1 MLDLLPPDILR
12 TCVLGLLLPRDCVAA
27 SGVNRLLLTAARA
40 DDVWRPI
47 FERTFHTLVAAC
59 FDGNLPQ
66 PPAHAPT
73 WQAHYF
79 AFSRC
84 YLRRVRDEY
93 KQQRLIMVIDG
104 MLIDAT
110 TYKDQHPGDLEVLT
124 AAAGSTHLLCLRV
137 WVTARMP
144 GACCSLSPSVP
155 CAICC
160 PTTAASRRSSLEEAT
175 VESMPADAQ
184 SLDETPRSLRESL
197 GRFIHRMS
205 DSDERGRFVR
215 WLRLMSNA
223 VVYDLTEGRP
233 DCRRLAP
240 AIWKMQATSAGR
252 LSSTV

>member
-27 SGVNRLLLTAARA
+27 SGVNRLLLAAART

-59 FDGNLPQ
+59 FDGNWPQ

-79 AFSRC
+79 SFSRC

-93 KQQRLIMVIDG
+93 RQQRLIMVIDG

-124 AAAGSTHLLCLRV
+124 AAAGYDASAVFASVGHSANARRVLQSLAIGPVCDLLPNDGGVPAFL
-137 WVTARMP
+137 AR
-144 GACCSLSPSVP
+144 GGDGGVDA
-155 CAICC
+155 
-160 PTTAASRRSSLEEAT
+160 R
-175 VESMPADAQ
+175 ADAQ

-240 AIWKMQATSAGR
+240 AIWKMQAD
-252 LSSTV
+252 